1 MIHPAKTRSTTPTRR
16 GTIYI
21 LVLMTSIIIT
31 LIGILGF
38 RMVESQARVARIDAQ
53 RDNAAALAE
62 SAVQWG
68 IHYVMLADDWRD
80 SVNSS
85 ETIRTMTV
93 GDGQISVLLFDPD
106 GDLADEETDAVT
118 IVGTG
123 TIGDAS
129 QSYAV
134 TLQPGTD
141 GSHPSLEK
149 SITAGGMLTVNP
161 NVLWLESGGTAQDQQ
176 RRDGRNHSTPV
187 VDEQDPVDLPN
198 PGLVDIWAAKGTLI
212 PRSTH
217 GGNISSKTFSKSQAP
232 YGLTPDPN
240 GIYVIN
246 AEGHD
251 VMMSNCSTSGTIVV
265 VNLGSRDFRATS
277 SKFTMGDHG
286 GPSLIVD
293 GDGVLELGAFS
304 GMSDGI
310 FYFSDD
316 VYINNYLFL
325 IGVLIAGD
333 RVDVNTSSVIISDS
347 AAAVAGPPEGF
358 NDVTPLR
365 VVEGSW
371 LRIVN

>member
-1 MIHPAKTRSTTPTRR
+1 MIHPAKTRSNTPTRR

-198 PGLVDIWAAKGTLI
+198 P
-212 PRSTH
+212 
-217 GGNISSKTFSKSQAP
+217 
-232 YGLTPDPN
+232 
-240 GIYVIN
+240 
-246 AEGHD
+246 
-251 VMMSNCSTSGTIVV
+251 
-265 VNLGSRDFRATS
+265 
-277 SKFTMGDHG
+277 
-286 GPSLIVD
+286 
-293 GDGVLELGAFS
+293 
-304 GMSDGI
+304 
-310 FYFSDD
+310 
-316 VYINNYLFL
+316 
-325 IGVLIAGD
+325 
-333 RVDVNTSSVIISDS
+333 
-347 AAAVAGPPEGF
+347 
-358 NDVTPLR
+358 
-365 VVEGSW
+365 
-371 LRIVN
+371 